1 VSLEIIGPHPF
12 EQDEHGAQKVRI
24 GTLFPEQNVLYTQ
37 IPGVHAWQRASFID
51 LVNSRRAAK
60 GLSPLNF
67 EEEQRLAGESV
78 DLIFEPDYLLI
89 RPDPER
95 MDLAFVGDELLQ
107 GLVSKLKIRFLS
119 VSDRR
124 VREAIKRR
132 GENWRLSGI
141 PKSKESKQS
150 LIQTSRVGIYG
161 HPIYYYNRLTGTRWL
176 TFQEFKGLARLE
188 DVPLAK
194 HLQEI
199 ADHALRHN
207 RLNRPEVDFFAADLR
222 RFGPREF
229 SGVVYEQ
236 MAAAELRAK
245 YVDLLEHF
253 RSAVHEAYRRDDFEN
268 KPWRDRMLSTLFLE
282 GNETQA
288 EQVLSGLSPEF
299 FMQVEWLP
307 GGRFEEGEFIF
318 DPLFE
323 EAAGNPS
330 DAELQHLTD
339 PRAKGIILNFIRDYG
354 DIEFIN
360 VGVVPESLSLDRP
373 QTRGRRGV
381 YLVEVLSR
389 RESQPIKRFLRL
401 QKWGVWEHLDEGKGL
416 LQAIEE
422 SDEYTDY
429 WLDRRLGCRQLGM
442 NLSRRVVMRRLIE
455 PYQGTNQRYQG
466 KPIRTTYFERD
477 YAPGIATDKLAM
489 DKYAMPGYART
500 LAEMLGHAAASSMI
514 VGRSLDFGT
523 RPVFDDGDEVV
534 IEGDDGLPREIL
546 VCDHSGAFGEYK
558 QPLTTWAAH
567 YARPVN
573 VRDKALS
580 EPRAFA
586 QSYLAAFRD
595 QFVHIQGDYRKR
607 RRAFDTLFKHT
618 VYDPGGSFAYRWECT
633 LKRLDQTNVDE
644 LMETIRQKIVVL
656 AAARPAP
663 SPVGAK

>member
-1 VSLEIIGPHPF
+1 MSLELIGPHPF
-12 EQDEHGAQKVRI
+12 ERDENGLQKVRI

-51 LVNSRRAAK
+51 LVNTRRAAQT
-60 GLSPLNF
+60 LPELTF
-67 EEEQRLAGESV
+67 EEEQRLAVESV

-95 MDLAFVGDELLQ
+95 MDLAFAGDELLQ
-107 GLVSKLKIRFLS
+107 GLVSKRKIRFLS
-119 VSDRR
+119 VSDKR

-132 GENWRLSGI
+132 GEYWRVNGI
-141 PKSKESKQS
+141 PKSREAKQS

-161 HPIYYYNRLTGTRWL
+161 RPIYYYNRLTGTRWL
-176 TFQEFKGLARLE
+176 TFQEFEGLAKLE
-188 DVPLAK
+188 DGSLAK

-199 ADHALRHN
+199 SDHALHRN

-229 SGVVYEQ
+229 AGVIYDQ
-236 MAAAELRAK
+236 LSFADLRGK
-245 YVDLLEHF
+245 FRELLEQF
-253 RSAVHEAYRRDDFEN
+253 RSAVHEAYRKDDFEN

-288 EQVLSGLSPEF
+288 EQALSGLSPEF

-307 GGRFEEGEFIF
+307 GGRFEEGEFLF

-323 EAAGNPS
+323 EAANNPS
-330 DAELQHLTD
+330 DLELQHLTD

-354 DIEFIN
+354 DIDFIN
-360 VGVVPESLSLDRP
+360 IGVVPESLSLDRP
-373 QTRGRRGV
+373 QTHGRRGV
-381 YLVEVLSR
+381 YLVEVHSR

-455 PYQGTNQRYQG
+455 TYQGTNQRYHG

-477 YAPGIATDKLAM
+477 YAPGIATDKLPM
-489 DKYAMPGYART
+489 EKYARPGYAQKF
-500 LAEMLGHAAASSMI
+500 AELLGRAGASSMI

-534 IEGDDGLPREIL
+534 VEGEDGLPREIL

-558 QPLTTWAAH
+558 QPLISWAAH

-573 VRDKALS
+573 VRDKALPDS
-580 EPRAFA
+580 RGFA
-586 QSYLAAFRD
+586 QAYLAAFRE
-595 QFVHIQGDYRKR
+595 QFVHIQVDYGKR

-618 VYDPGGSFAYRWECT
+618 RYDPGGSFAYRWECT

-644 LMETIRQKIVVL
+644 LMGSIERKIVVL
-656 AAARPAP
+656 SSPRSVP
-663 SPVGAK
+663 SPAGAK